1 MGIKVDRQKFWQ
13 GYHKS
18 FDAYGPTT
26 QATVDSLNFILDRF
40 ETEQR
45 LKNIPQFSYCLG
57 TWYHETG
64 IDGNHFVPVREKK
77 AGPRSE
83 VWQKYQSK
91 YWNTGFFGRGLDQ
104 TTFEPNYRKVG
115 EALGLGDAFVK
126 NPDLLLKIEYAY
138 DGAVSG
144 MVSGRYRAD
153 KNKQRYSLPRFFKDD
168 DASLQEYFEARDII
182 NGDKNRVVNGK
193 KNGILIAETAEKF
206 ENLLRRT
213 MISQSSAVADSQP
226 EETDI
231 STAASTS
238 DGQAGKPEELQPPTN
253 NEPPQAPGQ
262 TIVDVPPVITETEP
276 GIVSKIKGWHAAL
289 PGFVVTFLG
298 GVWSWLQGAATEII
312 LGFFGAAALIGMT
325 WIIAYFILKNKR
337 EARQFDAEQKQKER
351 DFELTKLQLQSAM
364 DPNKQTVR
372 VAPPPV
378 EIPSA
383 ETVGT

>member
-40 ETEQR
+40 ETEHR

-83 VWQKYQSK
+83 VWRKYQSK

-104 TTFEPNYRKVG
+104 TTFEENYLKAG
-115 EALGLGDAFVK
+115 KALGLGDAFVK

-168 DASLQEYFEARDII
+168 DATLQEYFDARDII

-213 MISQSSAVADSQP
+213 MIGQISAVAGSQP
-226 EETDI
+226 DKPAI
-231 STAASTS
+231 PTAGLAS
-238 DGQAGKPEELQPPTN
+238 DDQAGATEDPQPPTN
-253 NEPPQAPGQ
+253 NEPPQEPGQ
-262 TIVDVPPVITETEP
+262 TIVDVPPVVTETEP
-276 GIVSKIKGWHAAL
+276 SIVSKIKGWYAAL
-289 PGFVVTFLG
+289 PATILTALG
-298 GVWSWLQGAATEII
+298 GVWSWIQGAATEII
-312 LGFFGAAALIGMT
+312 IAFFVTSGVIAIT
-325 WIIAYFILKNKR
+325 YIIATFVMKNKR
-337 EARQFDAEQKQKER
+337 EQRQFEADQKQKDR
-351 DFELTKLQLQSAM
+351 DYELTKLQLESAM
-364 DPNKQTVR
+364 DPKKQTVR
-372 VAPPPV
+372 IAPPSV
-378 EIPSA
+378 EIPSSD
-383 ETVGT
+383 TVNA